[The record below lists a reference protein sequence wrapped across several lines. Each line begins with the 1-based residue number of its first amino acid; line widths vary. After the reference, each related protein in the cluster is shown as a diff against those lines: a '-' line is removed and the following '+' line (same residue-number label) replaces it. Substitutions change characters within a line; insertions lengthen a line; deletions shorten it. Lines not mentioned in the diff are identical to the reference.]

1 MSSSRRGLLW
11 IALLLF
17 AALAAFLF
25 FGRQQPPAEPPAAP
39 AETVVEL
46 AESDVAI
53 ARAGDIGRVLR
64 ANGTLRAV
72 NQSVVRAKVAGEIVE
87 VAAREGERVAAGQV
101 LAQIERSEYQSRLK
115 ERIAAQDA
123 ARSQALL
130 SEASRRKNQE
140 LLAKGFISTLA
151 YDNARSA
158 AEVGAAQ
165 ARAQEALVE
174 LAKKALDDT
183 VVRAPISGWVA
194 ERAVSRGDKTGID
207 GKLFTLVDLTRLE
220 LEALVPANEIAHLAV
235 GQQFVTTVEGFG
247 EQRFPGRVA
256 RIGPS
261 AQAGNRSLPIY
272 IEIDNP
278 QAALKTGVFAEGS
291 VELGRIKATA
301 LVPTSALRNESGV
314 NVVYVLEGDRVK
326 RQRVE
331 IGLVSEREGL
341 VDIVQGVAVGARVIS
356 ANLGALKEGARV
368 RFQANSQANAPAP
381 KQNRAVQ

>member
-11 IALLLF
+11 IALLLLL
-17 AALAAFLF
+17 AALAAFML
-25 FGRQQPPAEPPAAP
+25 FGRQQPKLPPAAMP
-39 AETVVEL
+39 AEAVVEL

-87 VAAREGERVAAGQV
+87 VGAREGERVAAGQV

-115 ERIAAQDA
+115 DRIAALDA

-130 SEASRRKNQE
+130 SEATRRKNQE
-140 LLAKGFISTLA
+140 LLEKGFISTLA

-158 AEVGAAQ
+158 AEVGVAQ
-165 ARAQEALVE
+165 ARSQEAQVE

-194 ERAVSRGDKTGID
+194 ERAIQRGDKTGID
-207 GKLFTLVDLTRLE
+207 GKLYTLVDLSRLE
-220 LEALVPANEIAHLAV
+220 LEALVPANEIANIVV
-235 GQQFVTTVEGFG
+235 GQEFVTTVEGFG
-247 EQRFPGRVA
+247 DQSFPGRIA

-261 AQAGNRSLPIY
+261 AQAGNRTLPIY
-272 IEIDNP
+272 IELDNP
-278 QAALKTGVFAEGS
+278 KAALRTGVFAEGNI
-291 VELGRIKATA
+291 ELGRRKATA
-301 LVPTSALRNESGV
+301 LVPTSALRVESGV
-314 NVVYVLEGDRVK
+314 NFVYVLDNDRLK

-356 ANLGALKEGARV
+356 ANLGALKDGARV
-368 RFQANSQANAPAP
+368 RFQVQARNS
-381 KQNRAVQ
+381 AVQ